1 MDKEN
6 KKKSINKNIVIFAA
20 VLILGVG
27 TAFYMG
33 KQKGRTLPATSRH
46 YSSNKVVATV
56 GDVKITEKDL
66 KNRME
71 PIFYMNGK
79 NKMTLSLIHI

>member
-46 YSSNKVVATV
+46 YSSNKV
-56 GDVKITEKDL
+56 
-66 KNRME
+66 
-71 PIFYMNGK
+71 
-79 NKMTLSLIHI
+79 